1 MKNRLIIAVMSFAFA
16 HCMGTG
22 SFLQA
27 QSWLG
32 FNAAVPKV
40 APGYGTSGA
49 VATPGTYGAPG
60 VTVAAPGT
68 LPTAATAVPSLVP
81 ASRTWKLGVVV
92 RNTDTGAVV
101 QTVEPGSAAQA
112 ASIVPGDVILAVSGT
127 RIGEFDG
134 RVVDIG
140 EELKRYVD
148 GYGRVSLLIQDS
160 RTRALRASVVT
171 LQATSTALTGSAS
184 VADRSS
190 LPAGS
195 VLTVQLQNA
204 SKPFVEVAGGKSVLR
219 AEGSGPFQFQLHIDP
234 KYLDARDVY
243 QLSGWVSWNNQV
255 IYQLRQPVV
264 VSPANLAQPVAL
276 MLERAAT
283 TVAVNGT
290 SVPPGTFPGLT
301 TPVST
306 PLQTQSN
313 GGTNTVTASY
323 PASPALPGAV
333 NTDALNQ
340 VFVSLLGRQPSSREL
355 IAWQSYMQQ
364 GHTLNDVAAKIM
376 ATPQFKERYATDALY
391 VQQVIQTLT
400 GKLPTSNDVNYWVGR
415 LQTLG
420 SPEKMIAELLARNR

>member
-1 MKNRLIIAVMSFAFA
+1 MKNQAYVAVLSLLIVYWSGALSVV
-16 HCMGTG
+16 
-22 SFLQA
+22 QA

-49 VATPGTYGAPG
+49 VGTPGTYSVPG
-60 VTVAAPGT
+60 VAITTPGT
-68 LPTAATAVPSLVP
+68 SPSATVPSLVP

-92 RNTDTGAVV
+92 RNTDTGAIV
-101 QTVEPGSAAQA
+101 QTVEPGSAAQVA
-112 ASIVPGDVILAVSGT
+112 NIVPGDVILAVSGT

-148 GYGRVSLLIQDS
+148 GYGRVSLLMLDS
-160 RTRALRASVVT
+160 RTRALRANVVT

-184 VADRSS
+184 VADLSS
-190 LPAGS
+190 LPAGA

-204 SKPFVEVAGGKSVLR
+204 SKPFVEVAGGKAVLR
-219 AEGSGPFQFQLHIDP
+219 SEGSGPFRFELHIDP
-234 KYLDARDVY
+234 RYLDTRDVY

-264 VSPANLAQPVAL
+264 VSPANLAQPL
-276 MLERAAT
+276 SLILERAAT

-290 SVPPGTFPGLT
+290 SVPQGTFPGIA

-306 PLQTQSN
+306 QFPTQPN
-313 GGTNTVTASY
+313 GSTNTVTAAY
-323 PASPALPGAV
+323 PATPALPGAM

-364 GHTLNDVAAKIM
+364 GHTLNDVAAKVM
-376 ATPQFKERYATDALY
+376 ATPQFKERYATDSLY

-420 SPEKMIAELLARNR
+420 SPEKMIAELLSQNR

>member
-1 MKNRLIIAVMSFAFA
+1 MKNQWIIAGMSFAFA
-16 HCMGTG
+16 HLMGTN
-22 SFLQA
+22 SFVHG

-40 APGYGTSGA
+40 APGYGTTGA

-60 VTVAAPGT
+60 GTVAAPGT
-68 LPTAATAVPSLVP
+68 LPTAAVPSLVP

-148 GYGRVSLLIQDS
+148 GYGRVSLLMQDS
-160 RTRALRASVVT
+160 RTRALRSSVVT

-184 VADRSS
+184 VADLSS

-234 KYLDARDVY
+234 RYLDTRDVY

-276 MLERAAT
+276 ILERAAT
-283 TVAVNGT
+283 SVAVNGT

-306 PLQTQSN
+306 PLSTQSN

-323 PASPALPGAV
+323 PVSPALPGAV

-400 GKLPTSNDVNYWVGR
+400 GKLPTSNDVTYWVGR

-420 SPEKMIAELLARNR
+420 SPEKMIAELLAQNR